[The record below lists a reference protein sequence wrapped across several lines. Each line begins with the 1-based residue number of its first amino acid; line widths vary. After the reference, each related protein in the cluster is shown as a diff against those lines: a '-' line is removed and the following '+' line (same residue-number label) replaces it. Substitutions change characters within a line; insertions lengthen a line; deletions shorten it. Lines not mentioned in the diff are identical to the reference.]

1 MKPSSL
7 CRVCLSMFISMLQG
21 HWYVIWL
28 WKNSNFEFDTVTDA
42 VCTIREIWVFYCSPR
57 KVKGNKLRSSRDV
70 SLPVLRVLECVCDMY
85 LKCVFVFPAYQRWI
99 TGQRTRMCACVC
111 VCMCVCFG
119 KFECKFDSF
128 QVWRLRIKYVQV
140 CKCYSSCQKQFL
152 VI

>member
-7 CRVCLSMFISMLQG
+7 CRVCLSMFIRMLQK

-28 WKNSNFEFDTVTDA
+28 WKNSNFEFETVTDA
-42 VCTIREIWVFYCSPR
+42 VCTIREIWVYYCSPR

-70 SLPVLRVLECVCDMY
+70 SLPVLRVLKCVCDMY

-111 VCMCVCFG
+111 VCVCFG